1 MAIERA
7 ADEGPIDA
15 EIDQPDG
22 EDALTDL
29 PATATLPSNEEKEQ
43 EMMDSLVLVGFPK
56 EEYQRRKAWLSLPRS
71 ARAAIRRM
79 HRMLSHKPKSVM
91 LHILKGAGADPQL
104 IEAVKHF
111 RCPDCPEEHTRQQPV
126 KAPSLY
132 LFNYEVV
139 VDVFE
144 TVDDANT
151 RYSCLSCV
159 CNGTTFHLAWMVVM
173 GGGQP

>member
-1 MAIERA
+1 
-7 ADEGPIDA
+7 
-15 EIDQPDG
+15 
-22 EDALTDL
+22 
-29 PATATLPSNEEKEQ
+29 
-43 EMMDSLVLVGFPK
+43 
-56 EEYQRRKAWLSLPRS
+56 
-71 ARAAIRRM
+71 
-79 HRMLSHKPKSVM
+79 MLSHKPKSVM

-151 RYSCLSCV
+151 RYSCLSLRMQRHDLPPRV
-159 CNGTTFHLAWMVVM
+159 D
-173 GGGQP
+173 GGHGRRPAQKLQVLDQVLEWLGCLGRVA